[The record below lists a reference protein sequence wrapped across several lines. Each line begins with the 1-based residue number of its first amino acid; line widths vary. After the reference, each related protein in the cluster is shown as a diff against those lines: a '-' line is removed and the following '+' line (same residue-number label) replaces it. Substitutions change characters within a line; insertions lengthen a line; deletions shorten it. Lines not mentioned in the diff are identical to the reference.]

1 MSHLRIKVH
10 ILYRR
15 VLIKTLAY
23 LNSTCS
29 QYANIILQHPKF
41 VRTTSSSFI
50 AVYILCACRNPV
62 TSYIRCLVFYI
73 YSKANTRLKLVLY
86 KSRNKYIPESPYL
99 LNRFSTAP

>member
-29 QYANIILQHPKF
+29 RYIFISTFIKYQFQPHICFRINIEHQ
-41 VRTTSSSFI
+41 TSD
-50 AVYILCACRNPV
+50 V
-62 TSYIRCLVFYI
+62 
-73 YSKANTRLKLVLY
+73 
-86 KSRNKYIPESPYL
+86 
-99 LNRFSTAP
+99 